1 MDAFSSLKNRF
12 GSQSSEMNVLGSIG
26 FDTEV
31 SNDLDLITTSG
42 EKVTVSRPEIKGML
56 RQGKFEE
63 LNNKYDGFM
72 ELALSLMMED
82 NALYGSNVR
91 GVIENEKAE
100 DLQNRTDITNILS
113 TLGIRVMGMSEY
125 MYMP

>member
-1 MDAFSSLKNRF
+1 
-12 GSQSSEMNVLGSIG
+12 
-26 FDTEV
+26 
-31 SNDLDLITTSG
+31 
-42 EKVTVSRPEIKGML
+42 ML

-125 MYMP
+125 MDKYKMRNGIEPPIQLLSLVFLPIHLIVTTSELIP

>member
-1 MDAFSSLKNRF
+1 MSD
-12 GSQSSEMNVLGSIG
+12 
-26 FDTEV
+26 
-31 SNDLDLITTSG
+31 DLDLITTSG
-42 EKVTVSRPEIKGML
+42 EKVTVSRSEIKGML
-56 RQGKFEE
+56 RQGRFEE
-63 LNNKYDGFM
+63 LNNRYDGFM

-125 MYMP
+125 MDKYKMRNGVDPSARALSDMANGVIALAEGLR

>member
-1 MDAFSSLKNRF
+1 
-12 GSQSSEMNVLGSIG
+12 
-26 FDTEV
+26 
-31 SNDLDLITTSG
+31 
-42 EKVTVSRPEIKGML
+42 ML

-125 MYMP
+125 MDKYKMRNGVDTSVLSLRLGPYPIWPMGLSPWLRELR